1 MKMAGTRTVIFIPA
15 VTKSSNPW
23 MVRGG
28 ANWDVSQAGVF
39 YFWRYTGSGN
49 IERSFRSVLSRLNY
63 GLKIVK
69 KYFFLNTNRGY

>member
-1 MKMAGTRTVIFIPA
+1 MKMAGTRTVIFIPT

-39 YFWRYTGSGN
+39 YF
-49 IERSFRSVLSRLNY
+49 
-63 GLKIVK
+63 
-69 KYFFLNTNRGY
+69 